1 MNRVEKAGK
10 ILGIGVCL
18 LFILFPSIPDI
29 FQWIIFAII
38 LFLVGIPHG
47 GIDHLIHN
55 PNIKKNELYRFI
67 INYLIWIL
75 IYAMVWW
82 LFPKIALLT
91 FIVMSSYHFGQSH
104 FIQRIIPKKFTSLS
118 ISLRGLF
125 FIFVILLGSWESTKT
140 ILSPIVN
147 LELDTGYRIGILF
160 FLTVVSIGFQEGQG
174 IKLTSEDL
182 LEYFILAPI
191 LYFSPLF
198 ISFIVYFG
206 FWHALPSMLEEYRVL
221 RTFPTYNSVKK
232 FVVQLLPFSLISL
245 FGIALILFFALS
257 YLDQNEVSM
266 LFFALVSLISFPHI
280 LYMDAFLKK
289 NYQY

>member
-55 PNIKKNELYRFI
+55 PDIKKNELYRFI
-67 INYLIWIL
+67 INYLILIL

-82 LFPKIALLT
+82 LFPKIALLS

-125 FIFVILLGSWESTKT
+125 FLFAILLGSWESTKT

>member
-10 ILGIGVCL
+10 ILGIGLCL

-29 FQWIIFAII
+29 YQWIIFAII

-55 PNIKKNELYRFI
+55 PNIERNELYRFI
-67 INYLIWIL
+67 INYIILIL
-75 IYAMVWW
+75 IYAIVWW
-82 LFPKIALLT
+82 LFPKIALLS

-125 FIFVILLGSWESTKT
+125 FLFVILLGSWESTKT

-160 FLTVVSIGFQEGQG
+160 FLTLVSIGFQGGQG
-174 IKLTSEDL
+174 MKLTSEDL
-182 LEYFILAPI
+182 FEYFILSPI

-232 FVVQLLPFSLISL
+232 FVVQLLPFSLVSL
-245 FGIALILFFALS
+245 FGIAFILFFALS

>member
-82 LFPKIALLT
+82 LFPKIALLS

>member
-10 ILGIGVCL
+10 ILGIGLCL

-29 FQWIIFAII
+29 YQWIIFAII

-55 PNIKKNELYRFI
+55 PNIEKNELYRFI
-67 INYLIWIL
+67 INYIILIL
-75 IYAMVWW
+75 IYAIVWW
-82 LFPKIALLT
+82 LFPKIALLS

-125 FIFVILLGSWESTKT
+125 FLFVILLGSWESTKT

-160 FLTVVSIGFQEGQG
+160 FLTLVSIGFQGGQG
-174 IKLTSEDL
+174 MKLTSEDL
-182 LEYFILAPI
+182 FEYFILAPI

-245 FGIALILFFALS
+245 FGIAFILFLALS

>member
-67 INYLIWIL
+67 INYLILIL

-82 LFPKIALLT
+82 LFPKIALLS

-125 FIFVILLGSWESTKT
+125 FLFVILLGSWESTKT

-232 FVVQLLPFSLISL
+232 FVVKLLPFSLISL

>member
-1 MNRVEKAGK
+1 MNPVETIGK

-18 LFILFPSIPDI
+18 LFIVFPSIPEI
-29 FQWIIFAII
+29 YQWIIFAII
-38 LFLVGIPHG
+38 LFLIGIPHG

-55 PNIKKNELYRFI
+55 PTIKKSELLNFVI
-67 INYLIWIL
+67 KYLFLIL
-75 IYAMVWW
+75 IYSVIWW
-82 LFPKIALLT
+82 FLPKIALLS
-91 FIVMSSYHFGQSH
+91 FVVMSSYHFGQSH
-104 FIQRIIPKKFTSLS
+104 FIQRILPKKFTSLS
-118 ISLRGLF
+118 ISLRGLYF
-125 FIFVILLGSWESTKT
+125 LFVILLGSWENTKT

-147 LELDTGYRIGILF
+147 LELDTSFRLGILF
-160 FLTVVSIGFQEGQG
+160 FLALVSIGFQVGQG

-221 RTFPTYNSVKK
+221 RTFPAYNSVKK

-245 FGIALILFFALS
+245 FGIGLILFFALS
-257 YLDQNEVSM
+257 YLDQNEVFM

>member
-67 INYLIWIL
+67 INYLILIL

-125 FIFVILLGSWESTKT
+125 FLFVILLGSWESTKT